1 MLLMILIRH
10 GSVVSGIGCL
20 CKLQRDK
27 LSKTNVTGDR
37 VKPFQDQSS
46 IWIGGIKSNILREK
60 QIAYLNKPCSTIVM
74 RYLVNTDLNS

>member
-1 MLLMILIRH
+1 MLLMILVRH

-46 IWIGGIKSNILREK
+46 I
-60 QIAYLNKPCSTIVM
+60 
-74 RYLVNTDLNS
+74 